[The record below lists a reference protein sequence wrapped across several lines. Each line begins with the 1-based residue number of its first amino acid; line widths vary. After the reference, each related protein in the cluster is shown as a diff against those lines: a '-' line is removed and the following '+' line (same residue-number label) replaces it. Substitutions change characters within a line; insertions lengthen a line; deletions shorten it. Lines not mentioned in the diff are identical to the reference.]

1 MKEKQKAEAIARMEM
16 LGIINEAI
24 QQFKNDGT
32 VMRSEHLKLAP
43 GAEGFGSLYWLTDEE
58 KQMVEKFEDGYD
70 ALVYMVIQTQA
81 NSGLH
86 KAMLYVSDDMDEWE
100 MDREDLEESIPMA
113 YVVNC
118 DIPEY
123 SEFGS
128 IGIKSAG
135 GGLIRTW

>member
-1 MKEKQKAEAIARMEM
+1 MREKQKAEAIARMEM
-16 LGIINEAI
+16 LGIFNEAI

-32 VMRSEHLKLAP
+32 VMRSEHLKLAL
-43 GAEGFGSLYWLTDEE
+43 GAEGFGPLYWLTDEE

-70 ALVYMVIQTQA
+70 ALVYMVIQTHT

-86 KAMLYVSDDMDEWE
+86 KAMLYVSNDVDEWE
-100 MDREDLEESIPMA
+100 MDRDDLKEGLSIA

-118 DIPEY
+118 DIPEH

-128 IGIKSAG
+128 IGIKNVC

>member
-16 LGIINEAI
+16 LGIIEDAI
-24 QQFKNDGT
+24 KQYKESDII
-32 VMRSEHLKLAP
+32 MRSENL
-43 GAEGFGSLYWLTDEE
+43 GFGALYYLNEE
-58 KQMVEKFEDGYD
+58 EEQMVSDFE
-70 ALVYMVIQTQA
+70 AKHNSLVYMVIQTQT

-100 MDREDLEESIPMA
+100 MDRDDLKEGVPIA